1 MDNQIQKNSGSEAGA
16 VAFTTLYGTKTADGV
31 PYEVQINVT
40 ARSETARLALD
51 EIIGV
56 IAYAEEKYRLRPYS
70 KRNMLPVQKTA
81 VQETA
86 VEEPVKEEP
95 VYEPVPAEVQ
105 ELRATELRIL
115 PRPDGRV
122 ELQFWAGRQY
132 PELKAV
138 LTPEQASELLRTT
151 GDWQP
156 SDFIMA
162 KSYNVD
168 FVVKWRYSDKVS
180 QNGKPYKNV
189 VAVLHR
195 TAQGG

>member
-1 MDNQIQKNSGSEAGA
+1 MDNQIQVQKNTGNEAGA
-16 VAFTTLYGTKTADGV
+16 VAYTTLYGTKTVEGV
-31 PYEVQINVT
+31 SYEVSINVT

-70 KRNMLPVQKTA
+70 KRNVLPVNKTA

-86 VEEPVKEEP
+86 VEEP